1 MFFVLFS
8 PSTTGPPIFSMSG
21 SEFQLLE
28 GAYITLPCNQTS
40 VPEADIIWQR
50 LLLNASDSQTIPLT
64 GRFSVGPANELVI
77 SEVHFDDTGYYTCS
91 ANNQYGS
98 EEIDYR
104 LNIIGERQDWGYF
117 LEFCVT

>member
-8 PSTTGPPIFSMSG
+8 PSTTGPPIFSVSG

-77 SEVHFDDTGYYTCS
+77 SEVDFDDTGYYTCS

-104 LNIIGERQDWGYF
+104 LNIIGERQVWRYF